1 MGLETALSL
10 SLELVEKGII
20 TLDEMI
26 KKLTIIPSEIVGIE
40 RGTLVPGSIADLVV
54 FDPEESRTINPE
66 EFFSKGRNT
75 PFSGWELKGMV
86 SNTIVSGKVVFSTN

>member
-1 MGLETALSL
+1 VHE
-10 SLELVEKGII
+10 GII

-26 KKLTIIPSEIVGIE
+26 KKLTIVPSEILGIE
-40 RGTLVPGSIADLVV
+40 RGTLAPGSIADIVV
-54 FDPEESRTINPE
+54 FDPEKGYTVTPG

-86 SNTIVSGKVVFSTN
+86 SNTIVSGKIIFSCN

>member
-26 KKLTIIPSEIVGIE
+26 KKLTVVPSEIVGIE
-40 RGTLVPGSIADLVV
+40 RGTLAPGSIADLVV
-54 FDPEESRTINPE
+54 FDPGKSRTINPG
-66 EFFSKGRNT
+66 EFSSKSRNT
-75 PFSGWELKGMV
+75 PFAGWELKGVV
-86 SNTIVSGKVVFSTN
+86 SNTIVSGKVVFSRS